1 MGSWTTT
8 LLAACAEGPLASA
21 VTRPSADED
30 GLVGDDV
37 TDDADDDGLVGDD
50 EVRAHPTTN
59 TVPTPRASIS
69 ATKTKVRVTVLVF
82 IFVSSETGF
91 WVGIPN

>member
-1 MGSWTTT
+1 M
-8 LLAACAEGPLASA
+8 
-21 VTRPSADED
+21 RPSAGDD
-30 GLVGDDV
+30 GLVGDDA

-50 EVRAHPTTN
+50 EVRAHPTN

-69 ATKTKVRVTVLVF
+69 ATKTKVRVTVLAF

-91 WVGIPN
+91 WGNS